1 MIDPTD
7 MFQRQYEDMDPQ
19 TAEINRLR
27 DQNAELMELMRDLIQ
42 GARRDRSIITPRIGS
57 LHLIETRVTKGQVM
71 RAIGLTTSTPTQSRE
86 RG

>member
-7 MFQRQYEDMDPQ
+7 VFQRQYEDMDPQ

-27 DQNAELMELMRDLIQ
+27 DQNAALRELMSDLIQ

-71 RAIGLTTSTPTQSRE
+71 RAIELTTSAPQETTP
-86 RG
+86 